1 MGPFEDEPQQE
12 EDEEDDEEAEE
23 DRAGVEG
30 RGALKR
36 SLMLVQSISNALLE
50 AVAPSSF
57 PSPSPSILL
66 LGMRRTMLSMARAY
80 ASPSSDSSARNAETT
95 DEVEEEMEAE
105 ELVAIE
111 SDGSAACIRDA
122 TRERADAKGANDS
135 SGYPLLHSM
144 LSAAML
150 NRPKIR

>member
-1 MGPFEDEPQQE
+1 MGPLE
-12 EDEEDDEEAEE
+12 EEEEEEEDDEEAEE
-23 DRAGVEG
+23 DRARVEG

-36 SLMLVQSISNALLE
+36 SFMLVQSISNALLE
-50 AVAPSSF
+50 ATA
-57 PSPSPSILL
+57 PSPSPSTSL

-80 ASPSSDSSARNAETT
+80 ASPSSDNSARNADTT
-95 DEVEEEMEAE
+95 DEVDVEMEAE
-105 ELVAIE
+105 ELVAME

-144 LSAAML
+144 LSAAIL
-150 NRPKIR
+150 NRPKIRLDKIR

>member
-1 MGPFEDEPQQE
+1 MGPLE
-12 EDEEDDEEAEE
+12 EEEEEEEDDEEVEE
-23 DRAGVEG
+23 DRARVEG

-36 SLMLVQSISNALLE
+36 SFMLVQSISNALLE
-50 AVAPSSF
+50 ATA
-57 PSPSPSILL
+57 PSPSPSPSL

-80 ASPSSDSSARNAETT
+80 ASPSSDNSARNADTT
-95 DEVEEEMEAE
+95 DEVDVEMEAE
-105 ELVAIE
+105 ELVAME

-144 LSAAML
+144 LSAAIL
-150 NRPKIR
+150 NRPKIRLDKIR

>member
-1 MGPFEDEPQQE
+1 MGPLEEEE
-12 EDEEDDEEAEE
+12 EDEEEEEAEE

-50 AVAPSSF
+50 ATA
-57 PSPSPSILL
+57 PSPSPSPSPSLL

-80 ASPSSDSSARNAETT
+80 ASPSSDNSARNAETT
-95 DEVEEEMEAE
+95 EEVEEETAAE

-111 SDGSAACIRDA
+111 SDGSAACIRDD

-135 SGYPLLHSM
+135 SGYPLLHSI
-144 LSAAML
+144 LSAAIL
-150 NRPKIR
+150 NRPYTR